1 MPKRKKNVA
10 IGSSFGQF
18 LAEQGLLE
26 GATAVAIKRVI
37 AWQLAEAMK
46 AEGVTKKA
54 LAEKMHTSRS
64 HLDRLLDERDTGL
77 TIETLGKVARALG
90 RNVRIEL
97 CEA

>member
-1 MPKRKKNVA
+1 MTRKKKNPA
-10 IGSSFGQF
+10 IGSNFDQF

-64 HLDRLLDERDTGL
+64 HLDRLLDDRDTGL
-77 TIETLGKVARALG
+77 TIETLAKAAHALT
-90 RNVRIEL
+90 RTVRIQIV
-97 CEA
+97 

>member
-1 MPKRKKNVA
+1 MTRKKKNPAV
-10 IGSSFGQF
+10 GSNFDQF

-64 HLDRLLDERDTGL
+64 HLDRLLDDRDTGL
-77 TIETLGKVARALG
+77 TIETLGKAARALG

-97 CEA
+97 CTA

>member
-1 MPKRKKNVA
+1 MRKKKNPG
-10 IGSSFGQF
+10 IGSSFDEF
-18 LAEQGLLE
+18 LAEQNLLE
-26 GATAVAIKRVI
+26 GATAIAIKRVI
-37 AWQLAEAMK
+37 AWQLAQAMK

-64 HLDRLLDERDTGL
+64 HLDRLLDDRDTGL
-77 TIETLGKVARALG
+77 TIETLGKAARALG